1 MDVTKIVKFD
11 IGIKWKRQGG
21 DNPYAMVFNAK
32 RIWRFTQEEDTNK
45 YTYMKLLIQDNAVE
59 FRWGLHK
66 QKKIMVYYHR
76 QFVYFVAPP
85 NFVYKIELPEEQKKK
100 RKVTK
105 KNTDKNIF
113 VK

>member
-32 RIWRFTQEEDTNK
+32 RVWRFTQEEDTNK
-45 YTYMKLLIQDNAVE
+45 YTYMKLLIQDNAIE

-76 QFVYFVAPP
+76 QFIYFVAPP

>member
-1 MDVTKIVKFD
+1 MDVAKIIDFD
-11 IGIKWKRQGG
+11 IEWKRQGG

-32 RIWRFTQEEDTNK
+32 RVWRFTQDDNSDK

-66 QKKIMVYYHR
+66 QKKIMVYYHK

-85 NFVYKIELPEEQKKK
+85 DFVYKIELPEVKKK
-100 RKVTK
+100 K
-105 KNTDKNIF
+105 KKAIKGNISKNIF